1 MKKFFIIF
9 LVLVSFLFIDFNF
22 INNSFA
28 WVEDKSYMIDTDSL
42 FWQNSSIKTWTAKD
56 TVENTLTTIVQ
67 KLMIAFWVLSLFIMT
82 IGWGY
87 MIFAAWKDEML
98 SKWKSIFSAWLIALA
113 IALISSII
121 IKLVIYLLY

>member
-42 FWQNSSIKTWTAKD
+42 FWQTSSIKTWTAKD
-56 TVENTLTTIVQ
+56 TVENTLITIVQ

-98 SKWKSIFSAWLIALA
+98 SKWKSIFSAWLIALI
-113 IALISSII
+113 IALASSII